1 MTIKDFVYIETI
13 LNGTDINSI
22 VDDKM
27 FLLLSYFNNM
37 TLTEIGNLK
46 LYQYQKLVK
55 LTMPKLIR
63 NVKPASKWFYYRKNI
78 WIKKDINEFNWGD
91 FVDLFKLCGNPV
103 KNINLLI
110 LKIYKPYFDIKE
122 LPNFGDLDVNHIWS
136 SIEELIKLVNSK
148 IKRYK
153 VLFPDEKKV
162 EGQNK
167 PKPKKDKFGLLDV
180 SFSLLNED
188 VTKLK
193 DLLSMNIDTI
203 LLYLVWSKEQSDKLK
218 ENQK

>member
-13 LNGTDINSI
+13 LGGDSVESI
-22 VDDKM
+22 IDDKM
-27 FLLLSYFNNM
+27 FLLLSYFNKISI
-37 TLTEIGNLK
+37 TKIGDMK
-46 LYQYQKLVK
+46 LVEYQKLVK
-55 LTMPKLIR
+55 LTMPKLTRIP
-63 NVKPASKWFYYRKNI
+63 KPASKWFYYRKNI
-78 WIKKDINEFNWGD
+78 WIKKDINELNWGD
-91 FVDLFKLCGNPV
+91 FVDIFKLCGNPV

-122 LPNFGDLDVNHIWS
+122 LPNFGDLNVNHIWS
-136 SIEELIKLVNSK
+136 SIEDLIKLVNSK

-162 EGQNK
+162 EGVK

-203 LLYLVWSKEQSDKLK
+203 LLYLVWQKDQADKMK

>member
-162 EGQNK
+162 EGENK